1 MPKKK
6 HYFTLKFYKARTEE
20 NPIRIIEKVIDVKIL
35 NKSDTLAFVVEGNP
49 EVQNLALGNLD
60 IWFSIE

>member
-20 NPIRIIEKVIDVKIL
+20 NPIRVIEKVTDVKIL
-35 NKSDTLAFVVEGNP
+35 NKSETLAFMVEEDT
-49 EVQNLALGNLD
+49 EVHNLALGNLD

>member
-60 IWFSIE
+60 VWFSIE

>member
-20 NPIRIIEKVIDVKIL
+20 NPIRIIKKVTDVKIL

>member
-6 HYFTLKFYKARTEE
+6 HYFTLKFYKARTEV
-20 NPIRIIEKVIDVKIL
+20 NPIKKKKKVTDVKIL

>member
-6 HYFTLKFYKARTEE
+6 HYFTLKFYKTRTEE
-20 NPIRIIEKVIDVKIL
+20 NPIRVIEKVTDIKIL
-35 NKSDTLAFVVEGNP
+35 NKSETLAFMVEGDT
-49 EVQNLALGNLD
+49 EVHNLALGNLD

>member
-20 NPIRIIEKVIDVKIL
+20 NPIRIIKKVTDVKIL

-60 IWFSIE
+60 VWFSIE

>member
-20 NPIRIIEKVIDVKIL
+20 NPIRVIEKVTDVKIL

-49 EVQNLALGNLD
+49 EVQNLTLGNLD
-60 IWFSIE
+60 VWFSIE